1 LRVLLPGAGAETARS
16 GSGPPPMPPEV
27 GASRPSRSARN
38 LPRSAAP
45 CQGRGRVP
53 CVGVATIAASRSTR
67 PARRATRRSLRS
79 SRDFPIGAGASFG
92 SSRRR
97 MLRRPVS
104 EAGRFAGFRPRIAPS
119 VDSPLLSVRRLP
131 FVSRLPSPASVGSR
145 WAVGSRALLHR
156 RVRCVVPPL
165 PAGATRSSFHGLL
178 SPSRSSS
185 TRCTRS
191 GAWRGMKQRLV
202 SSAGCRNPSPGST
215 SRPRVVSRLRGRV
228 ARKVCRV
235 WSLRVS
241 PWSVPVEAAEAA
253 PGVVAAG
260 LRATF
265 MGFLTS
271 KSAPRSVSSVG
282 HRSRLFHPVSPTIF
296 LSLGL
301 S

>member
-1 LRVLLPGAGAETARS
+1 MRVLLPGAGAETARP

-53 CVGVATIAASRSTR
+53 CVGVTTDAASKSAC
-67 PARRATRRSLRS
+67 PARQASRRSLRS
-79 SRDFPIGAGASFG
+79 SRDSPIGAGASFG

-119 VDSPLLSVRRLP
+119 VDSPLLAVRRLP
-131 FVSRLPSPASVGSR
+131 FVSRSPSPASARSR
-145 WAVGSRALLHR
+145 WAVSSRALLHR

-185 TRCTRS
+185 IRCTRS
-191 GAWRGMKQRLV
+191 GAWLCSETTPGVLGGVPESLSWFDFATSGRFPLAREGRQVSLSGVESARCSSVRARRGGR
-202 SSAGCRNPSPGST
+202 
-215 SRPRVVSRLRGRV
+215 SRSGGRGRGS
-228 ARKVCRV
+228 ARD
-235 WSLRVS
+235 LH
-241 PWSVPVEAAEAA
+241 
-253 PGVVAAG
+253 GVLDVKERSEEQIG
-260 LRATF
+260 RAH
-265 MGFLTS
+265 
-271 KSAPRSVSSVG
+271 V
-282 HRSRLFHPVSPTIF
+282 
-296 LSLGL
+296 
-301 S
+301 